1 MRLYAYMCE
10 TGVRRLSHRPY
21 KKYSNPKMS
30 RIFATFP
37 PQCQINGFFPC
48 NEGCVIFSVN
58 FSETFKDQLGWII
71 IQARSQHH
79 SISRFGLARRM
90 ALEHPVVDQRWF
102 SPDSRDLIVWVE
114 ANLCVTWW
122 YFKYENVFLL
132 TYSIRRTKCSRHPL
146 IWVFTKENHS
156 KKINE
161 NVYKLAGKLLSKLLH
176 KILKWIIHHY
186 SEKFSS
192 YWNFLKD
199 NLINCSRL
207 TDENIL
213 NSMSV

>member
-1 MRLYAYMCE
+1 
-10 TGVRRLSHRPY
+10 
-21 KKYSNPKMS
+21 
-30 RIFATFP
+30 
-37 PQCQINGFFPC
+37 
-48 NEGCVIFSVN
+48 
-58 FSETFKDQLGWII
+58 
-71 IQARSQHH
+71 
-79 SISRFGLARRM
+79 M

-213 NSMSV
+213 NSMSVLNAFQLVKFRRVLEFHVQKNTSIS

>member
-1 MRLYAYMCE
+1 M
-10 TGVRRLSHRPY
+10 GPKLSLP
-21 KKYSNPKMS
+21 
-30 RIFATFP
+30 
-37 PQCQINGFFPC
+37 
-48 NEGCVIFSVN
+48 
-58 FSETFKDQLGWII
+58 
-71 IQARSQHH
+71 QARSQHH

-102 SPDSRDLIVWVE
+102 SPDSRDRIVWVE

-199 NLINCSRL
+199 NLINCSCL